1 MISHS
6 YSSVNDLIDSVSS
19 GFYYFGIVS
28 NFSDV
33 TDPRVG
39 TIVYLAYSNTLYVWD
54 GESWDPLTDESNN
67 DADTIEPL
75 RVFDQNCL
83 RCGAPTEL
91 MQNTCPYCNTPYRK
105 ITFEMYKKEQEAK
118 H

>member
-1 MISHS
+1 MIEHS
-6 YSSVNDLIDSVSS
+6 YPSISDLTDCIS
-19 GFYYFGIVS
+19 FELYYLGTVS

-33 TDPRVG
+33 TDKRIG
-39 TIVYLAYSNTLYVWD
+39 TVVYLAYSDTLYVWD
-54 GESWDPLTDESNN
+54 GESWDPLTDESND
-67 DADTIEPL
+67 DADSVEQL

-83 RCGAPTEL
+83 RCGAPTDL
-91 MQNTCPYCNTPYRK
+91 MQDNCPYCNTPYRK